1 MPNPTATLPRPAPWI
16 PDATETTAEEDRL
29 RDQIAALEASLA
41 EKDQSIAFLR
51 DLLTEQWFDSQLSAP
66 EAIWPE

>member
-1 MPNPTATLPRPAPWI
+1 MPTQTATLPQPAPWI
-16 PDATETTAEEDRL
+16 RDEDDADTTRL
-29 RDQIAALEASLA
+29 RNQIAELEASLA

-51 DLLTEQWFDSQLSAP
+51 DLLTEQWFDAQVGAP